1 MTLVQEF
8 QIKLLD
14 GLRTLS
20 NPEEFQILFY
30 NLLIEQGPVSLFLI
44 LENPES
50 RNFELLDLQTAD
62 ESIRRSFS
70 EKVWSVE
77 QIERDDFVSE
87 DIDGGIAESHLLKYV
102 FPNPKI
108 SEQEVYYAYW
118 KISDEKRLWI
128 ICDFHGENS
137 LQLAEIFSY
146 TASTFALNSH
156 FIDTIK
162 QNKKEAGRRQKQNNR
177 FQAMGTLAAGVAHEV
192 NNPLTGMINFSQL
205 IYDKSENEKIKR
217 YAWSVMKEGNRI
229 ANIVRKLLSYT
240 GFREE
245 PLILVNPVD
254 ILNDAI
260 SILRS
265 TFRSEF
271 IIVRQKKQGTIPAG
285 TYPGQL
291 LEQVFINL
299 LLNSRDALN
308 DKFPQYH
315 PEKVIDIQIYLES
328 VDKKTFITILFVDNG
343 EGIQKDIYQDIF
355 RAGYSTKNEYSNGL
369 GLHICK
375 EIIEEIDGNIDILS
389 EPGRSAEF
397 RVRIP
402 VYKKNR
408 E

>member
-137 LQLAEIFSY
+137 RPA
-146 TASTFALNSH
+146 
-156 FIDTIK
+156 
-162 QNKKEAGRRQKQNNR
+162 R
-177 FQAMGTLAAGVAHEV
+177 LAA
-192 NNPLTGMINFSQL
+192 
-205 IYDKSENEKIKR
+205 
-217 YAWSVMKEGNRI
+217 
-229 ANIVRKLLSYT
+229 
-240 GFREE
+240 
-245 PLILVNPVD
+245 
-254 ILNDAI
+254 
-260 SILRS
+260 
-265 TFRSEF
+265 
-271 IIVRQKKQGTIPAG
+271 PAG
-285 TYPGQL
+285 NHQSQMFLALPNFCCRYFR
-291 LEQVFINL
+291 QV
-299 LLNSRDALN
+299 
-308 DKFPQYH
+308 
-315 PEKVIDIQIYLES
+315 
-328 VDKKTFITILFVDNG
+328 
-343 EGIQKDIYQDIF
+343 IF
-355 RAGYSTKNEYSNGL
+355 CTG
-369 GLHICK
+369 
-375 EIIEEIDGNIDILS
+375 
-389 EPGRSAEF
+389 
-397 RVRIP
+397 
-402 VYKKNR
+402 
-408 E
+408 